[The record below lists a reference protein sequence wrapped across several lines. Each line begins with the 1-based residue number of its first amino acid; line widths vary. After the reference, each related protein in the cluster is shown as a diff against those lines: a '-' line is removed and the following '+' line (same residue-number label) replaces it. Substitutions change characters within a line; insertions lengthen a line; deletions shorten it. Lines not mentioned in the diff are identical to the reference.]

1 MELPTLLQM
10 LIKQMVQLKHEEMK
24 KHDFSDVNY
33 ALLQYI
39 INIGEF
45 DNLTYGDLAEKMNIS
60 KPAVTASAN
69 KLIEKGLVIKKQS
82 IDDRR
87 LYYLSL
93 TEKGQEVFKISK
105 IANQKLEERIK
116 KKLSEDEVEQLIRLL
131 TEILK

>member
-1 MELPTLLQM
+1 
-10 LIKQMVQLKHEEMK
+10 MK